1 MKFVRYIN
9 RERMPQGISFSV
21 DFLVGDRNDSIGSPT
36 SSEGSQSP
44 PHSNNIS
51 PECKQFLINF

>member
-1 MKFVRYIN
+1 
-9 RERMPQGISFSV
+9 MPQGISFSV

-51 PECKQFLINF
+51 PECKQFLICFFQGPNPV